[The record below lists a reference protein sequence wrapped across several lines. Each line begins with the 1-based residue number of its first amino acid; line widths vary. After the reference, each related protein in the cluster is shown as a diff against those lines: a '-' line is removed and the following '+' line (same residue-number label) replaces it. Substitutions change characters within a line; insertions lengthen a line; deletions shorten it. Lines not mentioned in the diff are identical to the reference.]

1 MLLHHSTL
9 LTMSFWSIS
18 LLCHMYELFEQLILH
33 RLLTSVEQHLIDV
46 QTGFSPGWSC
56 PQDEQRFLPQWTRTN
71 PAGKPTILCGTLWD
85 IHLMVAT
92 KQQFTPRQCPGSN
105 PSQHVHKQPTC
116 VPGHN
121 GLHLLGSPVHHSPPC
136 WVCIVS
142 GTSWTDLRW
151 INPPSCQPCR
161 HPGMHIPF
169 EVKTSTLNFMEW
181 HSA

>member
-121 GLHLLGSPVHHSPPC
+121 GLHLLASQSTMLSLYCLGHQLDWPTMNKPTFVPTLPTPRNAHSF
-136 WVCIVS
+136 W
-142 GTSWTDLRW
+142 GQN
-151 INPPSCQPCR
+151 IN
-161 HPGMHIPF
+161 
-169 EVKTSTLNFMEW
+169 T
-181 HSA
+181 